1 MPSRG
6 DIMLYK
12 GKGFVS
18 RMIKRV
24 TQSPWSHVAWVI
36 SPTEV
41 LESEWA
47 LFGEKGVHVNELE
60 KYPKDRICFVRP
72 VLLDFSIE
80 LALEI
85 ARTKIGQR
93 YDWSL
98 FFFLFRKWLVSFLP
112 WSNPLSRRNQKHG
125 WICSELVA
133 TPLYQACGFQFVD
146 GVRVQEI
153 DPGDIAQGVLD
164 GRVKVVL

>member
-1 MPSRG
+1 M
-6 DIMLYK
+6 
-12 GKGFVS
+12 V
-18 RMIKRV
+18 KRV
-24 TQSPWSHVAWVI
+24 TRSPWSHVAWVV

-72 VLLDFSIE
+72 NLPEEQIE
-80 LALEI
+80 AALEI
-85 ARTKIGQR
+85 ARSKVGQR

-98 FFFLFRKWLVSFLP
+98 FFFLFRKWVRSFMP
-112 WSNPLSRRNQKHG
+112 WGKTVKVRNEKHG

-133 TPLYQACGFQFVD
+133 GPLYQACGFRFVD
-146 GVRVQEI
+146 DVPVAEI
-153 DPGDIAQGVLD
+153 DPGDIAQGTVD
-164 GRVKVVL
+164 GRVKVRL